1 MSAATLSMMPP
12 MPASAV
18 FGLIGKGWAEMRAT
32 QFKGCIYGLIFVV
45 MGYAIQG
52 VYQHLWQMT
61 MGLTAGFFLLG
72 PFLCCGIYDISR
84 QKDRG
89 YVPNVSASTMSW
101 ARNWKSIAFFA
112 AILTFFMIVWA
123 RVSLVLFAL
132 FWAHNYPDLKDM
144 IVKIVSFEH
153 VEFLVAW
160 SGVGF
165 VFASL
170 VFAVSVI
177 SMPMLLDR
185 GCDTM
190 EAIGTSAKALWS
202 NPGLMFAWA
211 LSIAVMVGVSLVFF
225 LPLLVITATLVGHTS
240 WVLYRT
246 LVPAR

>member
-1 MSAATLSMMPP
+1 MSAASLSVGQPI
-12 MPASAV
+12 PASAV
-18 FGLIGKGWAEMRAT
+18 FGLIAKGWAEMRAT
-32 QFKGCIYGLIFVV
+32 GYRGCVYGLIFVV
-45 MGYAIQG
+45 MGYAIQT
-52 VYQHLWQMT
+52 VYQNLWQMT

-89 YVPNVSASTMSW
+89 YVPNLSASTMSW

-112 AILTFFMIVWA
+112 AILTFLMIVWA
-123 RVSLVLFAL
+123 RVSVVLFAL
-132 FWAHNYPDLKDM
+132 FGAHNYPELKDM
-144 IVKIVSFEH
+144 IAKIISMENI
-153 VEFLVAW
+153 EFLLVW

-170 VFAVSVI
+170 VFAISVI

-190 EAIGTSAKALWS
+190 EAIGTSAKALWA

-211 LSIAVMVGVSLVFF
+211 VCIAVMVGVSLVFF
-225 LPLLVITATLVGHTS
+225 LPLLIITAALVGHTS